1 MTLKRLEPQPAE
13 MDLDNIALHMARLG
27 LIRAGGAA
35 ARAISGGAAPRLRQ
49 VGLALLRA
57 DLRRARR
64 ALDAVRIRGSGWY
77 DWRDVPPHIVVL
89 AVERARRLGLE
100 RTRAAVFLGSPSD
113 GPSWLDV
120 GRFPS

>member
-1 MTLKRLEPQPAE
+1 

-35 ARAISGGAAPRLRQ
+35 ARAVSGGAAPRLRQ

-64 ALDAVRIRGSGWY
+64 ALEAVRIRGSGWY

-89 AVERARRLGLE
+89 AVERAQHLGLE

>member
-1 MTLKRLEPQPAE
+1 MTVKRHDVHLPT
-13 MDLDNIALHMARLG
+13 MHIDSIALHMSRLG
-27 LIRAGGAA
+27 LIPSNGAA

-64 ALDAVRIRGSGWY
+64 ALSLERVRGSGWY
-77 DWRDVPPHIVVL
+77 DWRDLPPHVVVL
-89 AVERARRLGLE
+89 AVERARRLGLG
-100 RTRAAVFLGSPSD
+100 RMRAAVFLGPPTA

-120 GRFPS
+120 GRFPA

>member
-1 MTLKRLEPQPAE
+1 MKRLEAQRAA
-13 MDLDNIALHMARLG
+13 MDLDSIAHHMVRLR
-27 LIRAGGAA
+27 LIRSGGAA

-77 DWRDVPPHIVVL
+77 DWRDLPPHVVVL
-89 AVERARRLGLE
+89 AVERARRLGVE
-100 RTRAAVFLGSPSD
+100 QTRAAVFLGSH
-113 GPSWLDV
+113 
-120 GRFPS
+120 

>member
-1 MTLKRLEPQPAE
+1 MTVKRDDANLPSMA
-13 MDLDNIALHMARLG
+13 LDDVALHMVRIG
-27 LIRAGGAA
+27 LIRPDGAA
-35 ARAISGGAAPRLRQ
+35 ARAITGGAAPRLRQ

-64 ALDAVRIRGSGWY
+64 VLDSIRLRGSGWY
-77 DWRDVPPHIVVL
+77 DWRDLPPHIVVL
-89 AVERARRLGLE
+89 AVERARRLGVN

>member
-1 MTLKRLEPQPAE
+1 MRLPT
-13 MDLDNIALHMARLG
+13 MHIDSIALHMSRLG
-27 LIRAGGAA
+27 LIPSNGAA

-64 ALDAVRIRGSGWY
+64 ALSLERARGSGWY
-77 DWRDVPPHIVVL
+77 DWRDLPPHVVVL
-89 AVERARRLGLE
+89 AVERARRLGLG
-100 RTRAAVFLGSPSD
+100 RMRAAVFLGPPTA

>member
-1 MTLKRLEPQPAE
+1 MKRLEAQRAG
-13 MDLDNIALHMARLG
+13 MDLDSIALHMTRLG
-27 LIRAGGAA
+27 LIRSGGAA

-64 ALDAVRIRGSGWY
+64 ALEAVRMRGSGWY
-77 DWRDVPPHIVVL
+77 DWRDVPPHVVVL
-89 AVERARRLGLE
+89 AVERAQRLGLE
-100 RTRAAVFLGSPSD
+100 PTRAAVFLGSPSG

-120 GRFPS
+120 GRFPP

>member
-1 MTLKRLEPQPAE
+1 MTVKRHDANLPA
-13 MDLDNIALHMARLG
+13 MALDDVALHMVRLG
-27 LIRAGGAA
+27 LIRPDGAA
-35 ARAISGGAAPRLRQ
+35 ARAITGGAAPRLRQ

-64 ALDAVRIRGSGWY
+64 VFDPTRLRGSGWY

-89 AVERARRLGLE
+89 AVERARRLGVN
-100 RTRAAVFLGSPSD
+100 RTRAAVFLGSPSG

-120 GRFPS
+120 GRFSP

>member
-1 MTLKRLEPQPAE
+1 
-13 MDLDNIALHMARLG
+13 MDLDSIALHMVRLG
-27 LIRAGGAA
+27 LIRSGGAA

-77 DWRDVPPHIVVL
+77 DWRDLPPHVVVL
-89 AVERARRLGLE
+89 AVERARHLGVG

>member
-1 MTLKRLEPQPAE
+1 
-13 MDLDNIALHMARLG
+13 MDLDSIALHMVRLG
-27 LIRAGGAA
+27 LIRSGGAA

-77 DWRDVPPHIVVL
+77 DWRDLPPHVVVL
-89 AVERARRLGLE
+89 AVERARNLGVGP
-100 RTRAAVFLGSPSD
+100 TRAAVFLGSLSN